1 MLCAGIDEDALFSIE
16 LGEVDEL
23 AYDLQFAVLVF

>member
-1 MLCAGIDEDALFSIE
+1 MLCAGIDEGAVFSIE